1 MSVSFKSS
9 HSSSTQAQLIGWC
22 LLSSLALSGGFLP
35 TTISNTKQAEAEIP
49 RTKIKAAEFR
59 RVIKY
64 PFEIVNEAWENG
76 PEDPNF
82 IKEEVK
88 TTRKGAEVLLKKTIY
103 TKNPLP
109 FLIKK
114 TVSCREKFCLSVL
127 TVGFRSFE
135 MSSSCLMKSKQ
146 STTSSA
152 ARLPGKDQTDPFIIA
167 LTACCRTVN
176 RVLENICKAH
186 RTFSLRADPSNPNWT
201 LMEQSITV
209 TVTDAFGGAIKSQLE
224 KFAEGAF
231 LSSCER
237 GTDILEKSL
246 ASKMPA
252 FDAKSLNKLSPRL
265 QQQQK
270 QQPMASQPPE
280 DVRMLVGEFVR
291 FLVKPAV
298 IILGIAS
305 KVIQPSDHLSP
316 PPVKEQPMAW
326 KAPALPQDFR
336 LHLQGKDSHAHG
348 RKEKFGFHSFAGAA
362 AAFVTSVDVY

>member
-1 MSVSFKSS
+1 
-9 HSSSTQAQLIGWC
+9 
-22 LLSSLALSGGFLP
+22 LP

-114 TVSCREKFCLSVL
+114 TIVRDEFFVFDEEQTINHKQ
-127 TVGFRSFE
+127 R
-135 MSSSCLMKSKQ
+135 SSSSW
-146 STTSSA
+146 
-152 ARLPGKDQTDPFIIA
+152 
-167 LTACCRTVN
+167 TVN